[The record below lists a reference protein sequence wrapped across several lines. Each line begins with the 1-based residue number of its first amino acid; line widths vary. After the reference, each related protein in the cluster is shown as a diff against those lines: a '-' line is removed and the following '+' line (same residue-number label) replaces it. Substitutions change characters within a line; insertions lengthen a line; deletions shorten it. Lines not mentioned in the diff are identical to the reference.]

1 MGGGPHEERKVLRNR
16 HLASAILIGLV
27 LAVVTFPT
35 PAKADI
41 TGFVSRQG
49 TQLTVD
55 GQPYRFTGLNIYNA
69 NSNGWCW
76 YPFDAASLDSSLS
89 AISSQGGVI
98 QAWFFQQLATTNGAR
113 DWTAFDRTLSAA
125 RSHGFRVIA
134 TLIDQWGDCGASTSG
149 FGYKTESW
157 YTTGYTQPDPVGLV
171 SYRDWAA
178 EMASRYAADPTIL
191 AWQLVN
197 EAEVKPTSGAACSP
211 NAAQILK
218 SFATDVSGL
227 IKSVD
232 PNHLISMGTIGGG
245 QCGAQGAEYQDVHD
259 IPTID
264 LCEYHDYTPNQ
275 AMPGDVYN
283 GLQVR
288 INQCNALDKPI
299 FVGESGIR
307 PVDVGG
313 TLSARARAFQAKF
326 ETQFAAGVVGE
337 LIWAWDKDG
346 SLINNYDIGPGDA
359 ALDVL
364 TGTKPFSS
372 IQNFAI
378 SHDGKR
384 IAISGTRDGAPG
396 LYEAN
401 RDGTGTVL
409 LVADGYAIDPQFS
422 PDDTQLVYG
431 GALDRHNHGIFMI
444 VSSGGTP
451 RSLTDPAID
460 EAQPR
465 FSPDGTKI
473 VAIGADPVTNTYT
486 ELHLIDVSSLT
497 DTIIATHP
505 NGFVNPNFS
514 PDGSTIIFV
523 QAGGP
528 GGSWEIWAMPASGGS
543 ATMVTHFTG
552 GRSAFQPEA
561 SLAPIN
567 RGKIV
572 FLEAYQAIDTI
583 DPDGSNFAQ
592 AVVTTGRG
600 FSAPHW
606 TPSGHLSYLLNSDLN
621 GGYTQSLHMPMQPLQ
636 PITSPVAAP
645 GDGSASVSWL
655 PPAYDGGAP
664 VTSYSVIAQPGT
676 ASVSVP
682 SSMTTATIS
691 GLTNGVTYT
700 FTVTAS
706 NTEGTSDPSLVSN
719 PATPQAGAMPPAT
732 VQQAVSG
739 GSTATTDPGTGPT
752 PSLPVTTSV
761 TMPPSSQA
769 GIVNI
774 SQSSV
779 TEPAPTGFSLVGQ
792 QVQISAPSGTAASPL
807 SLTFSLDAS
816 ATAGESAGSLQ
827 IYRTEGTGT
836 PTPVADCTGA
846 VGVASPDPCV
856 SARAT
861 LSGGDIQLTVL
872 TSAASIWN
880 LALDKTPPSITFA
893 TPIDGATYKLRQVVN
908 ASYSCADQGSGI
920 TSCSAPV
927 ASGAAIDTGSVGT
940 KTFAVTARDKA
951 GNSSVVTHTYKVI
964 FDFTGFF
971 SPISNPPVLNSVKAG
986 ASVTESFSLA
996 GNQGLSIIPP
1006 PYPKLQTISCT
1017 TLVASSPPTSL
1028 SGTLRYGSA
1037 AYPTR
1042 YFETWPSLKSWAG
1055 TCAQVTIRLT
1065 DGTGHVAYFK
1075 FTK

>member
-1 MGGGPHEERKVLRNR
+1 M
-16 HLASAILIGLV
+16 
-27 LAVVTFPT
+27 
-35 PAKADI
+35 
-41 TGFVSRQG
+41 
-49 TQLTVD
+49 
-55 GQPYRFTGLNIYNA
+55 
-69 NSNGWCW
+69 
-76 YPFDAASLDSSLS
+76 SSL
-89 AISSQGGVI
+89 
-98 QAWFFQQLATTNGAR
+98 
-113 DWTAFDRTLSAA
+113 
-125 RSHGFRVIA
+125 
-134 TLIDQWGDCGASTSG
+134 
-149 FGYKTESW
+149 
-157 YTTGYTQPDPVGLV
+157 
-171 SYRDWAA
+171 
-178 EMASRYAADPTIL
+178 
-191 AWQLVN
+191 
-197 EAEVKPTSGAACSP
+197 
-211 NAAQILK
+211 
-218 SFATDVSGL
+218 
-227 IKSVD
+227 
-232 PNHLISMGTIGGG
+232 
-245 QCGAQGAEYQDVHD
+245 
-259 IPTID
+259 
-264 LCEYHDYTPNQ
+264 
-275 AMPGDVYN
+275 
-283 GLQVR
+283 
-288 INQCNALDKPI
+288 LD
-299 FVGESGIR
+299 
-307 PVDVGG
+307 
-313 TLSARARAFQAKF
+313 T
-326 ETQFAAGVVGE
+326 
-337 LIWAWDKDG
+337 
-346 SLINNYDIGPGDA
+346 
-359 ALDVL
+359 
-364 TGTKPFSS
+364 
-372 IQNFAI
+372 
-378 SHDGKR
+378 
-384 IAISGTRDGAPG
+384 
-396 LYEAN
+396 
-401 RDGTGTVL
+401 
-409 LVADGYAIDPQFS
+409 
-422 PDDTQLVYG
+422 
-431 GALDRHNHGIFMI
+431 
-444 VSSGGTP
+444 
-451 RSLTDPAID
+451 
-460 EAQPR
+460 
-465 FSPDGTKI
+465 
-473 VAIGADPVTNTYT
+473 
-486 ELHLIDVSSLT
+486 
-497 DTIIATHP
+497 
-505 NGFVNPNFS
+505 
-514 PDGSTIIFV
+514 
-523 QAGGP
+523 
-528 GGSWEIWAMPASGGS
+528 GS

-706 NTEGTSDPSLVSN
+706 NTEGTS
-719 PATPQAGAMPPAT
+719 
-732 VQQAVSG
+732 
-739 GSTATTDPGTGPT
+739 
-752 PSLPVTTSV
+752 
-761 TMPPSSQA
+761 
-769 GIVNI
+769 
-774 SQSSV
+774 
-779 TEPAPTGFSLVGQ
+779 GQ

-856 SARAT
+856 SARTT

-920 TSCSAPV
+920 ASCSAPV
-927 ASGAAIDTGSVGT
+927 ASGAEIDTGSVGT